1 MVKSTIIARVSDG
14 LPLAASMD
22 DEQVRVTWVHSIVI
36 SLTCALL
43 QVETELAEYK
53 AQAKTIFKRL
63 NAHSEPRCSIESG
76 AYVFQY
82 ERKTRIR
89 YGDDTHLNTRS
100 SLIYSSYIIESNAC
114 YLCICDKSYPR
125 KLAFSYLE
133 ELVKEFN
140 MSYGSEVDKPSL
152 RPYAFVKFGM
162 LLPSF
167 VKGGDW
173 RDDVVDTFMQ
183 KTKRIYQD
191 TRTQN
196 NLTKLNEDLQ
206 DVTRIMTKNMED
218 LLWRGDSLDRK
229 WWVQEMQWVAWGKR
243 WCCILCIAKWLWWNG
258 LGMSQYSGELKDSAK
273 MFKDKAR
280 HLNLQA
286 LVSGLSS
293 HYSWRDKRRIAYWV
307 SYSIENMVHLLSLSL
322 WS

>member
-22 DEQVRVTWVHSIVI
+22 DE
-36 SLTCALL
+36 

-76 AYVFQY
+76 AYVF
-82 ERKTRIR
+82 
-89 YGDDTHLNTRS
+89 H
-100 SLIYSSYIIESNAC
+100 YIIDGNAC

-140 MSYGSEVDKPSL
+140 MSYGSEVDKPGL
-152 RPYAFVKFGM
+152 RPYAFVKF
-162 LLPSF
+162 
-167 VKGGDW
+167 
-173 RDDVVDTFMQ
+173 DTFMQ

-218 LLWRGDSLDRK
+218 LLWRGDSLDR
-229 WWVQEMQWVAWGKR
+229 
-243 WCCILCIAKWLWWNG
+243 
-258 LGMSQYSGELKDSAK
+258 MSQYSGELKDSAK

-286 LVSGLSS
+286 LIRK
-293 HYSWRDKRRIAYWV
+293 YAPPAIIASV
-307 SYSIENMVHLLSLSL
+307 ILFVLLLRYYVF
-322 WS
+322 